1 MKEIVAMSRIR
12 VVRDRRRMSVRRKT
26 KRCFFVVAGKGGQKW
41 AVMWEDGEE
50 EDDDVVKGGNRGGT
64 GSVG

>member
-12 VVRDRRRMSVRRKT
+12 VVRDRRRMSMRRKR
-26 KRCFFVVAGKGGQKW
+26 KRCFFVVAGNGWQKW
-41 AVMWEDGEE
+41 GVMWEDGEE
-50 EDDDVVKGGNRGGT
+50 DDVVEGNRGGT